1 MRRTED
7 HKEAS
12 AVAWHRERKVK
23 WNTFKAVRKFVEIN
37 LISERRLLQEKG
49 EEAKQVEKSKLES
62 TFAPLHVTPFTTEA
76 RIRHAESLYSFE

>member
-1 MRRTED
+1 MD
-7 HKEAS
+7 D
-12 AVAWHRERKVK
+12 V
-23 WNTFKAVRKFVEIN
+23 KAVKKGVEIN